1 MDSYKSWLP
10 AKSTTLQRCPDC
22 DDVLTAETINIKE
35 GVALCPKCGKL
46 SRLSELTYSDRS
58 IQEILGKPP
67 AGCSIVAL
75 DHGVIARASLRSLS
89 GFIFPALFA
98 LFWNGVIC
106 LFVSQA
112 IAGLYANLIG
122 PVPAWF
128 PSPGL
133 KDGVPQMNDG
143 PMDLGM
149 TLYLCLF
156 MIPFVTIGVGMAG
169 LAIMN
174 LVGKVEVVI
183 DEFEA
188 NIATGFWI
196 FIWRRRF
203 DPREV
208 RSVNYGETAWRSN
221 GGSNAL
227 IELVCDR
234 SIKFGSMLQA
244 DRMEWLRV
252 VLKELLLHN
261 DNNRSPSLPH
271 LNWLSRK
278 PI

>member
-1 MDSYKSWLP
+1 
-10 AKSTTLQRCPDC
+10 LQRCPAC
-22 DDVLTAETINIKE
+22 DNVLTAETINIKE

-58 IQEILGKPP
+58 IQEILSKPP
-67 AGCSIVAL
+67 AGCSIIAL
-75 DHGVIARASLRSLS
+75 DHGVIARASLRSVS

-98 LFWNGVIC
+98 LFWNGVIS

-122 PVPAWF
+122 PVPEWF

-133 KDGVPQMNDG
+133 KDGMPQMNGG

-156 MIPFVTIGVGMAG
+156 MIPFVTIGIGMAS

-174 LVGKVEVVI
+174 LIGKVEVAI
-183 DEFEA
+183 DELEA
-188 NIATGFWI
+188 NIATGFGI
-196 FIWRRRF
+196 FVWRRRF

-208 RSVNYGETAWRSN
+208 RSVNFGETAWRSN
-221 GGSNAL
+221 GGANAI

-234 SIKFGSMLQA
+234 TIKFGSMLQA

-261 DNNRSPSLPH
+261 ETNRSSSLPH

-278 PI
+278 PN